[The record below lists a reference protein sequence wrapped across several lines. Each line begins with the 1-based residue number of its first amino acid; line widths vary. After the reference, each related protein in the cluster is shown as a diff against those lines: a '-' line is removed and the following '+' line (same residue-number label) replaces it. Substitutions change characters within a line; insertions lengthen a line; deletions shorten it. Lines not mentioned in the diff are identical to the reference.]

1 MKILIVGIGMYGS
14 TVARQLAEV
23 GHSIHMIDARDHIGG
38 NCYDYVNEHGIRVHK
53 YGPHLFHTRN
63 KGVFEYLSRFTEWV
77 PYQHKVKAILSTGQY
92 VTLPVN
98 KETAEIVG
106 KDNIVDTFFR
116 PYTKKMWAMNI
127 EELDPSIINRVPIRD
142 DMN

>member
-77 PYQHKVKAILSTGQY
+77 PY
-92 VTLPVN
+92 
-98 KETAEIVG
+98 
-106 KDNIVDTFFR
+106 
-116 PYTKKMWAMNI
+116 
-127 EELDPSIINRVPIRD
+127 
-142 DMN
+142 